1 MSNSETFFS
10 FIIVPKSDLLSK
22 TIACLSFIKLIISL
36 SFSSNSFDAS
46 ATNITKS
53 LFSAS
58 SFALFTPI
66 CSTTSSESL
75 MPAVSIKLRKTPFK
89 LMLSSRVS
97 LVVPSISVTIA
108 LSSPRSKF
116 NKEDFPAFGLPK
128 ITVLTPSLTI
138 LPLSKLLINLE
149 SSPLTSSRIL
159 LNLSEYPSMLICSGS
174 SSADSIKA
182 IL

>member
-1 MSNSETFFS
+1 
-10 FIIVPKSDLLSK
+10 
-22 TIACLSFIKLIISL
+22 
-36 SFSSNSFDAS
+36 
-46 ATNITKS
+46 
-53 LFSAS
+53 
-58 SFALFTPI
+58 
-66 CSTTSSESL
+66 
-75 MPAVSIKLRKTPFK
+75 
-89 LMLSSRVS
+89 MLSSRVS

-159 LNLSEYPSMLICSGS
+159 LNLSEYPSMLICSGHQVL
-174 SSADSIKA
+174 